1 MVIFFDID
9 VVGFGKQAARNGEP
23 LHFVPFFVCLLGT
36 LQRHDVG
43 VLRGRIVQPVQCIAD
58 VLSVAVACALLA
70 TELFEGFQMN
80 VSATIALPI
89 FPIPAIHLHTMKR
102 HEKPDLPILH
112 PLSDAVARALLDAGH
127 QSGIVDDTVEDLPPY
142 ERVQAGQGGGRVG
155 VLRRGSRAIVAHR
168 ASERR
173 RGV

>member
-1 MVIFFDID
+1 MC
-9 VVGFGKQAARNGEP
+9 QRL
-23 LHFVPFFVCLLGT
+23 LHCPSSHF
-36 LQRHDVG
+36 
-43 VLRGRIVQPVQCIAD
+43 
-58 VLSVAVACALLA
+58 
-70 TELFEGFQMN
+70 
-80 VSATIALPI
+80 
-89 FPIPAIHLHTMKR
+89 PAIHLHTMKR

-112 PLSDAVARALLDAGH
+112 PLSDTVARTLLDAGH

>member
-1 MVIFFDID
+1 M
-9 VVGFGKQAARNGEP
+9 
-23 LHFVPFFVCLLGT
+23 
-36 LQRHDVG
+36 
-43 VLRGRIVQPVQCIAD
+43 
-58 VLSVAVACALLA
+58 
-70 TELFEGFQMN
+70 
-80 VSATIALPI
+80 
-89 FPIPAIHLHTMKR
+89 HTMKR

>member
-43 VLRGRIVQPVQCIAD
+43 VLRGRIVQPVQCVAD

-70 TELFEGFQMN
+70 TELFEGFEMN

-89 FPIPAIHLHTMKR
+89 LPFSRDPFAY
-102 HEKPDLPILH
+102 HE
-112 PLSDAVARALLDAGH
+112 AARKAGSAH
-127 QSGIVDDTVEDLPPY
+127 SSPTV
-142 ERVQAGQGGGRVG
+142 
-155 VLRRGSRAIVAHR
+155 
-168 ASERR
+168 
-173 RGV
+173 